1 MTINATELN
10 IKLEMKA
17 LDAEISAMHEANIER
32 DQQGHTHA
40 YGSEAFFE
48 MAEKFRALRRPTNE

>member
-1 MTINATELN
+1 MPDLD
-10 IKLEMKA
+10 IKLEMRA
-17 LDAEISAMHEANIER
+17 LDAEMIAMQEANIER

-48 MAEKFRALRRPTNE
+48 LAEQYRKLKGADHA